1 MHNFLNLRTKTD
13 NFKKGVFSDPYD
25 EPTYLTFAIDFNFEA
40 THFAEIEGP
49 DYFLHASPLF
59 KNAKG
64 EANDDPNSAQNFLI
78 KRGYVPQ
85 ANALKTFKEILKYLT
100 FNAPWYF
107 NSVNGLNTLWK
118 NATDTKSGSKS
129 MKNPARIEIN
139 TLEAVDLR
147 LTEIADLY
155 RNSVYDKFYMRE
167 RVPDNLRWFNMDI
180 YIAEFRNIR
189 YRLPGVAQGVA
200 QFAGVNTAALSNL
213 VGSGNQVSNV
223 MDQYGYIKFKCSMC
237 EFDFSDSL
245 PTVNAVGGGRADM
258 ATNKFAI
265 NIGFYEEE
273 NSFGDGTKT
282 FDRPSKTAVQNPW
295 GNRNIGTG
303 VENIGTFMSG
313 FAPIGNALNTATA
326 AAQQAA
332 SNIGGFIN
340 PALAAAAN
348 FVGTGS
354 FGGVTSLGDAYESG
368 YSTNGDNVPPRQSPP
383 SGNVYPNP

>member
-1 MHNFLNLRTKTD
+1 MHNFLNLRTKHE
-13 NFKKGVFSDPYD
+13 NFKKGVFMDPFD

-40 THFAEIEGP
+40 TSFAEIEGP

-64 EANDDPNSAQNFLI
+64 TANDDPNSAQSFLI
-78 KRGYVPQ
+78 NRGYTAQ
-85 ANALKTFKEILKYLT
+85 ANAMKTFKEILKYLT

-107 NSVNGLNTLWK
+107 NSISGLNTLWK
-118 NATDTKSGSKS
+118 NATNVKGGSKS
-129 MKNPARIEIN
+129 LGTPARIDVT

-147 LTEIADLY
+147 MTEIADLY
-155 RNSVYDKFYMRE
+155 RNSVYDKFYMRS

-180 YIAEFRNIR
+180 YIAEFRNLR

-200 QFAGVNTAALSNL
+200 QFAGVNTAALGSII
-213 VGSGNQVSNV
+213 GSGNQLANV

-237 EFDFSDSL
+237 EFDFSESF
-245 PTVNAVGGGRADM
+245 PTVNAIGGGSASM
-258 ATNKFAI
+258 ATSKFGI
-265 NIGFYEEE
+265 NIGFFEEE

-282 FDRPSKTAVQNPW
+282 FDRPSKTAVENPW
-295 GNRNIGTG
+295 GNRNIGT
-303 VENIGTFMSG
+303 NIQNAGTFLSG
-313 FAPIGNALNTATA
+313 FAPIGNAIDSATA

-354 FGGVTSLGDAYESG
+354 PGGVASLGDAYGVG
-368 YSTNGDNVPPRQSPP
+368 YASNGDELPQKARP
-383 SGNVYPNP
+383 SGNTVYK